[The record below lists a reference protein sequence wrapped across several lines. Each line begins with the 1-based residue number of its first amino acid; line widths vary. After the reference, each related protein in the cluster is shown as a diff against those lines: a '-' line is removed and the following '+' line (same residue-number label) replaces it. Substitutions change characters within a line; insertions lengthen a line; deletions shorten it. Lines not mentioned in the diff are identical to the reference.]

1 MLRSILVLDKVGMP
15 PSLVCA
21 LESELHCR
29 VEVTRQGSY
38 ARSFLE
44 SSDVSL
50 AVVNPYLEQGGLIE
64 SNIGFVRILRERD
77 IPVIIHSRVKI
88 ETIAQRTGLSLGVD
102 YQAYLR
108 KPTQISELIKCA
120 SGLING

>member
-1 MLRSILVLDKVGMP
+1 MLKSILVLDKVGMS

-21 LESELHCR
+21 LESGLNCR

-44 SSDVSL
+44 LSDVSL

-64 SNIGFVRILRERD
+64 SNIGFVKILRERD
-77 IPVIIHSRVKI
+77 IPVIIHSRVKL
-88 ETIAQRTGLSLGVD
+88 ETIAQRTGLSLRVD

-108 KPTQISELIKCA
+108 KPTQVSEFIKCA